1 MTNNKGKVHGSIEC
15 CNQDG
20 RKPGGPGPVA
30 EDQQEQH
37 HPLGTQAACTGHTR
51 HHDGPDVV
59 NGCGI
64 VPKPGEGRQMNY
76 YQFHIGDYMSHTR
89 HLSAMEDLAYRR
101 LLDIY
106 YLHEQPLD
114 EDATS
119 VARMINMREAVLEV
133 ETILEEFFEFQVGR
147 GWVNL
152 RADEEISKYRL
163 RLEANSRAGKISAER
178 RMSASSTSVQP
189 TKNHKPITNE
199 KKNIKKKSDLTVS
212 TEVDPR
218 VWDDFLKIRAAK
230 KSPLTST
237 AIEQIKR
244 EADKAGWSLNQA
256 LTECVA
262 RGWQGFKAEWVNKP
276 GGQGR
281 FDPVAFVNQG
291 RAKHVVIDIT
301 PSE

>member
-1 MTNNKGKVHGSIEC
+1 
-15 CNQDG
+15 
-20 RKPGGPGPVA
+20 
-30 EDQQEQH
+30 
-37 HPLGTQAACTGHTR
+37 
-51 HHDGPDVV
+51 
-59 NGCGI
+59 
-64 VPKPGEGRQMNY
+64 MNY

-114 EDATS
+114 EDPTS

-133 ETILEEFFEFQVGR
+133 ETVLEEFFEFQVGR

-152 RADEEISKYRL
+152 RADDEISKYRL
-163 RLEANSRAGKISAER
+163 RLESNSRAGKISAQR

-189 TKNHKPITNE
+189 TNNHKPIIKTE
-199 KKNIKKKSDLTVS
+199 KKNIKKKSEVVTSGD
-212 TEVDPR
+212 VDPV

-244 EADKAGWSLNQA
+244 EAEKAGWSLNQA

-276 GGQGR
+276 GGKTAK

-291 RAKHVVIDIT
+291 RAEHVVIDIT

>member
-1 MTNNKGKVHGSIEC
+1 V
-15 CNQDG
+15 
-20 RKPGGPGPVA
+20 
-30 EDQQEQH
+30 
-37 HPLGTQAACTGHTR
+37 
-51 HHDGPDVV
+51 
-59 NGCGI
+59 
-64 VPKPGEGRQMNY
+64 NY

-89 HLSAMEDLAYRR
+89 HLTNMEDLAYRR

-114 EDATS
+114 EDPTS

-133 ETILEEFFEFQVGR
+133 ETVLEEFFEFQAGR

-163 RLEANSRAGKISAER
+163 RLESNSRAGKISAER
-178 RMSASSTSVQP
+178 RMNAGSTSVQP
-189 TKNHKPITNE
+189 TNNHKPITNIE
-199 KKNIKKKSDLTVS
+199 KKNIKKKSDQVS
-212 TEVDPR
+212 CDGVDPK

-244 EADKAGWSLNQA
+244 EADKAGWTLNA
-256 LTECVA
+256 AITECVA
-262 RGWQGFKAEWVNKP
+262 RGWQGFKAEWVNKSVGKP
-276 GGQGR
+276 AK

-291 RAKHVVIDIT
+291 RAEHVVIDIT